1 VICWFAFEKDDY
13 YRMREGIRELVTQI
27 DDLFSLITELF
38 TIIIDIYI
46 VNPELRTDL
55 RKLQLNNV
63 LNRLKNVK

>member
-1 VICWFAFEKDDY
+1 MICWFAFEKDDY

-38 TIIIDIYI
+38 TIIIELYN

-55 RKLQLNNV
+55 SILQFKNV
-63 LNRLKNVK
+63 LNCT

>member
-1 VICWFAFEKDDY
+1 
-13 YRMREGIRELVTQI
+13 MREGIRELVTQI